1 MGKMAVLI
9 VDVQKALVEAH
20 PYREEEFLQELENL
34 ADSARKAGTEI
45 IYVRHD
51 GGAGD
56 KLESGTEGWKI
67 HEAVEPKTGERIFD
81 KSFNSAF
88 LETDLEEYLK
98 EKQITDLILMGMQT
112 EYCID
117 ATCKA
122 AFELGY
128 GVVIPT
134 GATTTYDNEFMS
146 GEATVRFYEE
156 KIWAG
161 RFADLMPAEAVL
173 VCWAA
178 DRGSRRMDM
187 PACPSGS
194 LTAEIIMT
202 GWEGRDGRTDTCRTA
217 L

>member
-56 KLESGTEGWKI
+56 ELESGTEGWKI

-122 AFELGY
+122 AF
-128 GVVIPT
+128 
-134 GATTTYDNEFMS
+134 
-146 GEATVRFYEE
+146 
-156 KIWAG
+156 
-161 RFADLMPAEAVL
+161 
-173 VCWAA
+173 
-178 DRGSRRMDM
+178 
-187 PACPSGS
+187 
-194 LTAEIIMT
+194 
-202 GWEGRDGRTDTCRTA
+202 
-217 L
+217 

>member
-1 MGKMAVLI
+1 MGKIAVLI

-146 GEATVRFYEE
+146 GEVTVRFYEE

-173 VCWAA
+173 GLLGC
-178 DRGSRRMDM
+178 
-187 PACPSGS
+187 
-194 LTAEIIMT
+194 
-202 GWEGRDGRTDTCRTA
+202 
-217 L
+217 

>member
-1 MGKMAVLI
+1 MIEMGGNGIQLSSCRETAHGGEKAYLLRLSPEKDPAPLI
-9 VDVQKALVEAH
+9 AAAKRYLDEDVQYDYPDLIFFAGLLI
-20 PYREEEFLQELENL
+20 YR
-34 ADSARKAGTEI
+34 T
-45 IYVRHD
+45 VRPTPRWQ
-51 GGAGD
+51 
-56 KLESGTEGWKI
+56 K
-67 HEAVEPKTGERIFD
+67 
-81 KSFNSAF
+81 
-88 LETDLEEYLK
+88 
-98 EKQITDLILMGMQT
+98 ITDLILMGMQT

-173 VCWAA
+173 GLLGC
-178 DRGSRRMDM
+178 
-187 PACPSGS
+187 
-194 LTAEIIMT
+194 
-202 GWEGRDGRTDTCRTA
+202 
-217 L
+217 

>member
-56 KLESGTEGWKI
+56 ELESGTEGWKI

-146 GEATVRFYEE
+146 
-156 KIWAG
+156 
-161 RFADLMPAEAVL
+161 
-173 VCWAA
+173 
-178 DRGSRRMDM
+178 
-187 PACPSGS
+187 
-194 LTAEIIMT
+194 
-202 GWEGRDGRTDTCRTA
+202 
-217 L
+217 